1 MTAAP
6 ISRYDGTEVTSAPP
20 QVRLTADRAR
30 RWTFE
35 QTSLTRR
42 GYDPRAVDAFRI
54 QVADELDVLA
64 GQIANLRAEN
74 ERINNQVELY
84 RHGVIPS
91 QRSEGPGAKEV
102 NLLSAAQ
109 REAEQIIAQAHD
121 YARRVADY
129 ARVQYEAYV
138 QAAVEDARREAEQ
151 AVENYRATAGPEFTE
166 SAAMQ
171 EALRIYGEM
180 MISHMEAAA
189 KHLHDGSEHLS
200 RTMDKLARDGA
211 QPAVAGPGNPS
222 VAGREGGYPVAGGEG
237 GQLGVARGGAQ
248 FGTGREGGQP
258 GRDSGRFTAGGQ
270 DAQFGRDGRDGD
282 QFGGGR
288 GGGQPVAGSAGRPAL
303 PRHEQRY

>member
-1 MTAAP
+1 MTAVP
-6 ISRYDGTEVTSAPP
+6 ISRYDGAEVTAGPP
-20 QVRLTADRAR
+20 QIRLTADRAR

-35 QTSLTRR
+35 QTTLTRR
-42 GYDPRAVDAFRI
+42 GYDPRAVDAFRV

-91 QRSEGPGAKEV
+91 QRKDSGGPAAKDV

-138 QAAVEDARREAEQ
+138 QAAVDDARREAEQ
-151 AVENYRATAGPEFTE
+151 AVHSYRNTAGPDFTD

-200 RTMDKLARDGA
+200 RTMDKMARDA
-211 QPAVAGPGNPS
+211 
-222 VAGREGGYPVAGGEG
+222 
-237 GQLGVARGGAQ
+237 
-248 FGTGREGGQP
+248 
-258 GRDSGRFTAGGQ
+258 
-270 DAQFGRDGRDGD
+270 
-282 QFGGGR
+282 
-288 GGGQPVAGSAGRPAL
+288 GQPVAGPAGRPAL
-303 PRHEQRY
+303 PRHERP

>member
-1 MTAAP
+1 VTAVP
-6 ISRYDGTEVTSAPP
+6 ISRYDGAEVTAGPP
-20 QVRLTADRAR
+20 QIRLTADRAR

-35 QTSLTRR
+35 QTTLTRR
-42 GYDPRAVDAFRI
+42 GYDPRAVDAFRV

-64 GQIANLRAEN
+64 SQIANLRAEN

-91 QRSEGPGAKEV
+91 QRSDGPAGRPAGPGSAEV

-138 QAAVEDARREAEQ
+138 QAAVDDARREAEQ
-151 AVENYRATAGPEFTE
+151 AVHSYRNTAGPDFTD

-189 KHLHDGSEHLS
+189 KHLHDGSEHLA
-200 RTMDKLARDGA
+200 RTMDKM
-211 QPAVAGPGNPS
+211 AGE
-222 VAGREGGYPVAGGEG
+222 A
-237 GQLGVARGGAQ
+237 
-248 FGTGREGGQP
+248 
-258 GRDSGRFTAGGQ
+258 
-270 DAQFGRDGRDGD
+270 
-282 QFGGGR
+282 
-288 GGGQPVAGSAGRPAL
+288 GQPVAGPAGRPAL
-303 PRHEQRY
+303 PRHERY